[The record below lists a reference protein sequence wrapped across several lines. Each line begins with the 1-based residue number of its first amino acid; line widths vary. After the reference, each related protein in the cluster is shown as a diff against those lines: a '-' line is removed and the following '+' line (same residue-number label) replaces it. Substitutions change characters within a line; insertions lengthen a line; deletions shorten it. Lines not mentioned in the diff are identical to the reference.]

1 MKKIYYAPDM
11 EIVKIQTTGM
21 LATSGGVGSGSPLGD
36 EYNSSDQSFAP
47 ELPGI
52 PPFVF
57 EIE

>member
-1 MKKIYYAPDM
+1 MKKIYFAPDM
-11 EIVKIQTTGM
+11 EIIKIQTTGM

-36 EYNSSDQSFAP
+36 EYTPSDQSFAP

>member
-36 EYNSSDQSFAP
+36 EYTPSDQSFAP

-52 PPFVF
+52 PSFVF

>member
-36 EYNSSDQSFAP
+36 EYTPSDQSFAP

-57 EIE
+57 EFE

>member
-1 MKKIYYAPDM
+1 MKKTYFIPAM

-21 LATSGGVGSGSPLGD
+21 LATSGGVTSGSPLGD
-36 EYNSSDQSFAP
+36 EYTPSDESFAP

-57 EIE
+57 E

>member
-1 MKKIYYAPDM
+1 MKKAYINPEM

-21 LATSGGVGSGSPLGD
+21 LATSGGVTDGSPLGD
-36 EYNSSDQSFAP
+36 EFTPGDQSFAP

-57 EIE
+57 EFE